1 MNTLSLLH
9 TYYSW
14 HLQLWSFFLFCPH
27 FSSLLPLEFYVA
39 NAKKAAT
46 VVTIPPVIN
55 FAPALVDGLGA
66 LVVGLLALGPMVGA
80 EEGGPTSEGQAS
92 PK

>member
-1 MNTLSLLH
+1 
-9 TYYSW
+9 
-14 HLQLWSFFLFCPH
+14 
-27 FSSLLPLEFYVA
+27 LPLEFYVA

-66 LVVGLLALGPMVGA
+66 LVVGLLALGAGTMEGAMVGA